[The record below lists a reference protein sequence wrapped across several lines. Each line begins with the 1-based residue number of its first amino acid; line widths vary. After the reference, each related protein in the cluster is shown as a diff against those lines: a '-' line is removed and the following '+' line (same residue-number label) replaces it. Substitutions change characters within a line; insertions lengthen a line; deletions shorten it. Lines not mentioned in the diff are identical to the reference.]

1 MHFLVQA
8 AAPALAPLAPHL
20 ESLTQPFTVSDLA
33 ASSAKTT
40 ATWRKV
46 IERIRHNSSSFFMAA
61 LLSVLAAE
69 AAGFPE
75 TALMRFRC
83 KRSGL
88 STHPMELAMQWQ
100 VTRHLPTEN

>member
-1 MHFLVQA
+1 
-8 AAPALAPLAPHL
+8 
-20 ESLTQPFTVSDLA
+20 
-33 ASSAKTT
+33 
-40 ATWRKV
+40 
-46 IERIRHNSSSFFMAA
+46 MAA

-88 STHPMELAMQWQ
+88 SIHPMELAMQWQ